1 MREGNLSKLWAGAW
15 VMLLNALA
23 DEDTRGLVSAKAHTV
38 RLGARR
44 ARVIA
49 ARVRLVAGVLAV
61 LTPLWIVL
69 DVWTLPPAVW
79 YELAAMRAV
88 TAIAFALVLVA
99 VYRAL
104 TLRDAYRALFLLY
117 AVPAAFVLLGYLLA
131 SQINVAGILDGAVAG
146 YAYLPFVMLAA
157 LAIFPLT
164 VVESAYLTLLLL
176 AVHFASMAV
185 HPAAFEWPTFLAS
198 FWVLVLIAAMSMLAG
213 LSQLAFL
220 MANLREAIH
229 DPLTGCYSRR
239 CGEDLAELHFALAH
253 RNRSTL
259 ALVLVRLNNFE
270 DINER
275 FGQVTGDTALQMIAG
290 NLQGSMR
297 SGDMLVRW
305 AGIEYLLIL
314 PGTSLDQANAAKR
327 RLLVHGLG
335 LRPDDAPFTASIG
348 VAERLHDSA
357 EDWWKLID
365 LASARARE
373 SPEVSGNPLVAV

>member
-15 VMLLNALA
+15 AMLLNALA
-23 DEDTRGLVSAKAHTV
+23 DEDTRGLFSAKAHTV

-44 ARVIA
+44 ARVIT

-164 VVESAYLTLLLL
+164 VVESVYLTLLLL

-198 FWVLVLIAAMSMLAG
+198 FWVLVLIAAMSLLAG

-220 MANLREAIH
+220 MANLRDAIH
-229 DPLTGCYSRR
+229 DSLTGCYSRR
-239 CGEDLAELHFALAH
+239 CGEELAELHFALAC
-253 RNRSTL
+253 RGRSTL
-259 ALVLVRLNNFE
+259 ALVLVRVDNFR

-275 FGQVTGDTALQMIAG
+275 FGQATGDAALKMIVG
-290 NLQGSMR
+290 NLQASMR

-314 PGTSLDQANAAKR
+314 PGTSLDQANAAR
-327 RLLVHGLG
+327 QRLLLHGLG

-357 EDWWKLID
+357 EEWWKLFD
-365 LASARARE
+365 LARARLRE
-373 SPEVSGNPLVAV
+373 AREAGGNRVVVA

>member
-1 MREGNLSKLWAGAW
+1 MRAENLSKLWAGAW
-15 VMLLNALA
+15 AMLLNALA
-23 DEDTRGLVSAKAHTV
+23 DEDTRGLVSAKSHTA

-44 ARVIA
+44 ARVIT

-79 YELAAMRAV
+79 YELAAMRLV
-88 TAIAFALVLVA
+88 TAIAFALVLIA

-104 TLRDAYRALFLLY
+104 TLRDAYRALFFLY
-117 AVPAAFVLLGYLLA
+117 TVPAAFVLLGYLRA
-131 SQINVAGILDGAVAG
+131 SQLDVAGILGGTVAG

-185 HPAAFEWPTFLAS
+185 HPAALEWPTFLAS

-239 CGEDLAELHFALAH
+239 CGEDLAELHFALAR
-253 RNRSTL
+253 RNRSNL

-275 FGQVTGDTALQMIAG
+275 FGQATGDTALTMIVG
-290 NLQGSMR
+290 NLQGGMR

-305 AGIEYLLIL
+305 AEIEYLLIL
-314 PGTSLDQANAAKR
+314 PGTSLDQANVAKQ
-327 RLLVHGLG
+327 RLLLHGLG
-335 LRPDDAPFTASIG
+335 LRPDDVPFTASIG

-365 LASARARE
+365 LAGARLHEA
-373 SPEVSGNPLVAV
+373 PEAGGNSVVAA

>member
-1 MREGNLSKLWAGAW
+1 MRAENLSKLWAGAW
-15 VMLLNALA
+15 AVLLDALA
-23 DEDTRGLVSAKAHTV
+23 DQDTRGLISAKAHTA

-44 ARVIA
+44 ARVIT

-61 LTPLWIVL
+61 LTPLWIVV
-69 DVWTLPPAVW
+69 DVWTLPPAAW

-88 TAIAFALVLVA
+88 TAIAFALVLMV

-104 TLRDAYRALFLLY
+104 TLRDAYRALLFLY

-131 SQINVAGILDGAVAG
+131 SRIDAAGILDGTVAG

-164 VVESAYLTLLLL
+164 VVESASLTLLLL
-176 AVHFASMAV
+176 AVHLASMAV
-185 HPAAFEWPTFLAS
+185 HPAALEWPTLLAS
-198 FWVLVLIAAMSMLAG
+198 FWVLALIAAMSMLAG

-239 CGEDLAELHFALAH
+239 SGEDLAELHFASAR

-275 FGQVTGDTALQMIAG
+275 FGQATGDTALKMIVG
-290 NLQGSMR
+290 NLQGGMR

-314 PGTSLDQANAAKR
+314 PGTSLDQANAAKQ
-327 RLLVHGLG
+327 RLLLHGLG
-335 LRPDDAPFTASIG
+335 LRPDDAPFTVSIG
-348 VAERLHDSA
+348 VAEKLHDSA
-357 EDWWKLID
+357 EDWWELID
-365 LASARARE
+365 LASERLRE
-373 SPEVSGNPLVAV
+373 ASKAGGNLVAA